1 VTLVSL
7 INVSMRVV
15 IECHVAAA
23 TTAAA
28 AAVA

>member
-1 VTLVSL
+1 MTLVSL

-23 TTAAA
+23 TAA